1 MNPIAQEL
9 NSIIEQGAPHVYEML
24 SDMGKKLFF
33 PKGILTQSAEAQ
45 TKADKVNATIGIAK
59 QGSCVLSLSSVTKY
73 ITEIEPNDYLP
84 YAPSFGLPELR
95 KKWRKEMYVKN
106 PSLEGTVVS
115 MPIVT
120 SGITHGVSILSEM
133 WVNAND
139 VIVMPDMIWGN
150 YDMIFRVRNSA
161 RYAEYKSFDDD
172 MTHFNLDGF
181 ERVIREQAAQ
191 NDKII
196 VMLNFPHNPT
206 GYTLSKKEAA
216 CVAEILIDVAQKGTN
231 VVAACDDAYFGLFF
245 EEESAKQSLFAKIAG
260 KASRLLAIKLDG
272 PTKEDYVM
280 GFRTGFT
287 TYGVAADSNLDGV
300 YEALEK
306 KTAGCIRGSI
316 SNCSHLS
323 QTILVKSMED
333 ENYETCKQEKFN
345 LLKSRAFA
353 IKEVLKDP
361 KYADG
366 FDVYPFNSGYYLCIR
381 LKGVNADELRYHLL
395 DKYGTGLISIG
406 EDNLRVAFS
415 CLEEKDVK
423 TLFDN
428 ILSGI
433 NDLRT

>member
-1 MNPIAQEL
+1 MNPNAQEL
-9 NSIIEQGAPHVYEML
+9 NNTIEQAAPHVYEML
-24 SDMGKKLFF
+24 SDMGKKLFY
-33 PKGILTQSAEAQ
+33 PKGILTQSAEAKV
-45 TKADKVNATIGIAK
+45 KADKINATIGIAK

-73 ITEIEPNDYLP
+73 ITQIEPNDYLP
-84 YAPSFGLPELR
+84 YASSFGLPELR
-95 KKWRKEMYVKN
+95 KKWRKELYVKN
-106 PSLEGTVVS
+106 PSLEGTDISLPV
-115 MPIVT
+115 VT
-120 SGITHGVSILSEM
+120 SGITHGVSILSDM

-139 VIVMPDMIWGN
+139 VIVMPDMMWGN
-150 YDMIFRVRNSA
+150 YNMIFCVRNSA
-161 RYAEYKSFDDD
+161 RFVTYKSYDDA
-172 MTHFNLDGF
+172 MTHFNLDDF

-191 NDKII
+191 NDKVIT
-196 VMLNFPHNPT
+196 MLNFPHNPT
-206 GYTLSKKEAA
+206 GYTLNKEEAA
-216 CVAEILIDVAQKGTN
+216 RVVDILIDVAQKGTN

-245 EEESAKQSLFAKIAG
+245 EEETAKQSLFAKIAG
-260 KASRLLAIKLDG
+260 KTSRLLAVKLDG

-287 TYGVAADSNLDGV
+287 TYGVAADTNLEGV

-333 ENYETCKQEKFN
+333 KDYESCKKEKFN
-345 LLKSRAFA
+345 LLKSRAMA

-366 FDVYPFNSGYYLCIR
+366 FDAYPFNSGYFLCIR
-381 LKGVNADELRYHLL
+381 VKGVNAEALRLHLL
-395 DKYGTGLISIG
+395 DNYGTGLISIG

-415 CLEEKDVK
+415 CLEEKDVR
-423 TLFDN
+423 TLFDI

-433 NDLRT
+433 KDLRK

>member
-9 NSIIEQGAPHVYEML
+9 NNIIEQAAPHVHEML

-33 PKGILTQSAEAQ
+33 PKGILTQSAEAK

-73 ITEIEPNDYLP
+73 ITNIEPNDYLP
-84 YAPSFGLPELR
+84 YASSFGLPELR

-106 PSLEGTVVS
+106 PSLEGTSVS

-120 SGITHGVSILSEM
+120 SGITHGVSILSDM

-161 RYAEYKSFDDD
+161 RFAEYKSYDDD
-172 MTHFNLDGF
+172 MTHFNLEDF

-216 CVAEILIDVAQKGTN
+216 RVAEILIDVAQKGTN

-287 TYGVAADSNLDGV
+287 TYAVAADSNLDGV

-366 FDVYPFNSGYYLCIR
+366 FDVYPFNSGYYLCIH

-395 DKYGTGLISIG
+395 NNYGTGLISIG

>member
-9 NSIIEQGAPHVYEML
+9 NNIIEQGAPHVYEML

-120 SGITHGVSILSEM
+120 SGITHGVSILSDM

-161 RYAEYKSFDDD
+161 RFAEYKSYDDA
-172 MTHFNLDGF
+172 MTHFNLEDF

-216 CVAEILIDVAQKGTN
+216 RVAEILVDVAQTGTN

-287 TYGVAADSNLDGV
+287 TYAVAADSNLDGV

>member
-9 NSIIEQGAPHVYEML
+9 NNIIEQAAPHVYEML

-33 PKGILTQSAEAQ
+33 PKGILTQSAEAKV
-45 TKADKVNATIGIAK
+45 KADKVNATIGIAK
-59 QGSCVLSLSSVTKY
+59 QGNCVLSLSSVTKY
-73 ITEIEPNDYLP
+73 ITQIEPDNYLP
-84 YAPSFGLPELR
+84 YTSSFGLPELR
-95 KKWRKEMYVKN
+95 KKWRKELYVKN
-106 PSLEGTVVS
+106 PSLEGTAVS
-115 MPIVT
+115 LPIVT
-120 SGITHGVSILSEM
+120 SGITHGVSILSDM

-139 VIVMPDMIWGN
+139 VIIMPDMIWGN

-161 RYAEYKSFDDD
+161 RFAEYKSYDDA
-172 MTHFNLDGF
+172 MTHFNLDDF
-181 ERVIREQAAQ
+181 ERVIREEASQ

-216 CVAEILIDVAQKGTN
+216 RVAEILIDVAQKGTN

-245 EEESAKQSLFAKIAG
+245 EDESSKQSLFAKIAG
-260 KASRLLAIKLDG
+260 KTSRLLAIKLDG

-280 GFRTGFT
+280 GLRIGFT
-287 TYGVAADSNLDGV
+287 TYGVAADANLDGV

-306 KTAGCIRGSI
+306 KTAGCIRGNI

-333 ENYETCKQEKFN
+333 ENYKNSKQEKFN

-366 FDVYPFNSGYYLCIR
+366 FDVYPFNSGYFVCIR
-381 LKGVNADELRYHLL
+381 VKGVNADELRLHLL

-406 EDNLRVAFS
+406 EENLRVAFS

-423 TLFDN
+423 TLFDI
-428 ILSGI
+428 ILAGI
-433 NDLRT
+433 NDLRK